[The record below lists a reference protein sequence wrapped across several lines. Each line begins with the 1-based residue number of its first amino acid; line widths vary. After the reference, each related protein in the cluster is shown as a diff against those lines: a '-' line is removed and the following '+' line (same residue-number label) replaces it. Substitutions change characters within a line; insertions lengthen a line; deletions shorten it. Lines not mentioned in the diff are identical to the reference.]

1 MALATPG
8 RRRNM
13 SEAAQHFGALSLLP
27 AAIAIALAFITRN
40 TVFSL
45 AVACLAGVLVM
56 GEGPIGFP
64 NLLKRALGTE
74 SFAWILLLELFIGVV
89 IAFFQR
95 TGAIRNFTAFV
106 EKRALTRARVQLIAW
121 GMGLFVFFS
130 DYFSPLFVG
139 ATLRDLSD
147 RWKISREKL
156 AYIADSTSAPVSV
169 LVPITGWAVYI
180 AGLLIGIGPVTD
192 AGEAM
197 GVFVHS
203 IAYNVYALLAV
214 LMVALI
220 ALGIV
225 PDFGPMRRAE
235 QRAMREGKVLRDG
248 AEPLM
253 SVELTGIAPYAGVQ
267 THLGLNF
274 VLPVMIVIGIG
285 IGSWVLGGSA
295 LTMEAFL
302 AAAVVSG
309 LVMRF
314 QGIPLGAIMET
325 ANQGMKGVLPAIVI
339 LAFAYALNRLSQD
352 LGTALF
358 ILEATETWLTPAM
371 LPALVFL
378 IAGSIAF
385 STGTSWGTFAIM
397 MPIAAPLAFAFA
409 SDQTGPLVYATV
421 AAVAGGGVFGD
432 HCSPLSDTSILASTG
447 AASDHI
453 DHVRTQLPYALLVG
467 TIALAIYLAIG
478 FSL

>member
-1 MALATPG
+1 MSDTATHLG
-8 RRRNM
+8 II
-13 SEAAQHFGALSLLP
+13 SLLP
-27 AAIAIALAFITRN
+27 PLIAIVLAFVTRN
-40 TVFSL
+40 TVLAL
-45 AVACLAGVLVM
+45 AVACLVGVLAM
-56 GEGPIGFP
+56 GQGPIGLP

-106 EKRALTRARVQLIAW
+106 EARALSRVKVQLVAW

-147 RWKISREKL
+147 RYLISREKL

-169 LVPITGWAVYI
+169 LVPITGWAVFI
-180 AGLLIGIGPVTD
+180 AGLLIGVGPVETAQD
-192 AGEAM
+192 AM
-197 GVFVHS
+197 SVFVHS
-203 IAYNVYALLAV
+203 VPYNVYALLAV

-220 ALGIV
+220 ATKVI
-225 PDFGPMRRAE
+225 PDFGPMREAE
-235 QRAMREGKVLRDG
+235 RRAMEEGKVLRDG

-253 SVELTGIAPYAGVQ
+253 SIELTGITPYEGVR

-274 VLPVMIVIGIG
+274 VLPVLVVISIAM
-285 IGSWVLGGSA
+285 GSWLVGGSA

-302 AAAVVSG
+302 TAAVVSG
-309 LVMRF
+309 LIMRA
-314 QGIPLGAIMET
+314 QGIPLAEIMST
-325 ANQGMKGVLPAIVI
+325 ANQGMKGVLPAIII
-339 LAFAYALNRLSQD
+339 LAFAYALNQLSKD
-352 LGTALF
+352 LGTALY
-358 ILEATETWLTPAM
+358 IIEQTRSWLTPAV
-371 LPALVFL
+371 LPALVFV
-378 IAGSIAF
+378 IAASIAF

-397 MPIAAPLAFAFA
+397 MPIAAPLAFAFT
-409 SDQTGPLVYATV
+409 DGTTGPLVYATV

-432 HCSPLSDTSILASTG
+432 HCSPLSDTSVLASTG

-453 DHVRTQLPYALLVG
+453 DHIRTQLPYALCVGAVAIGVYLLVG
-467 TIALAIYLAIG
+467 QG
-478 FSL
+478 F